1 MVRTVEG
8 LCLCVFYSVMSLSVD
23 AGNHLHSF
31 TFGFLCVCP
40 GVEGGAVKV
49 TGAKGC
55 APPHDYKVKSH
66 MH

>member
-1 MVRTVEG
+1 M
-8 LCLCVFYSVMSLSVD
+8 CVLLMTQEIIFTPSLLV
-23 AGNHLHSF
+23 F
-31 TFGFLCVCP
+31 CVCVCP

-55 APPHDYKVKSH
+55 APPHDYKVKHTLLKSH